1 MIARSHAIL
10 PCVRAPVRV
19 QMSCR
24 ASWCVRTR
32 LRSVCCVRECESVPA
47 CTRSHVL
54 PCLHPHT
61 HKHVH
66 EYAHVCIHV
75 YAHTYA
81 CVCMHAHLRER
92 AYAHVHA
99 AVPLEMVPDSQCCQK
114 YGEGYE
120 A

>member
-1 MIARSHAIL
+1 MVNRRSAPGSLAPPSVNPKARKMVRKFQGPEGISPYSLFRKAGRRV
-10 PCVRAPVRV
+10 CVCA
-19 QMSCR
+19 
-24 ASWCVRTR
+24 
-32 LRSVCCVRECESVPA
+32 
-47 CTRSHVL
+47 
-54 PCLHPHT
+54 
-61 HKHVH
+61 HVH

-120 A
+120 V